1 MGSYAMSCIVS
12 DREGDLIARIGTYG
26 SDGSGRE

>member
-1 MGSYAMSCIVS
+1 MASYVFYRGRRLDSK
-12 DREGDLIARIGTYG
+12 ERIGTYG